1 MRYVVLSPSITIDF
15 VMVVS
20 QAQNRPQEDTTDGN
34 TEQSGED
41 IDQGEADDSTESLA
55 PPSPPPGPSA
65 ATVAYN
71 FVTSFFTS
79 LFPSG
84 PGVQN

>member
-1 MRYVVLSPSITIDF
+1 MQDPEPQQDGMRGPD
-15 VMVVS
+15 
-20 QAQNRPQEDTTDGN
+20 ADADNRQEGNTTDGQDVQDN
-34 TEQSGED
+34 VQ
-41 IDQGEADDSTESLA
+41 ADDVTDPLV
-55 PPSPPPGPSA
+55 PPPPPPGPSA
-65 ATVAYN
+65 VTVAYN